1 MLDTECGYISSMANS
16 YINTKTNLK
25 KLQFGTDKCHKMHV
39 GKKKINDV
47 CPKLFVD
54 GWEMKEVTDLETK
67 VIDIEFCGSNLMEE
81 VGEEKYLGDIIS
93 QDGRNLK
100 NIMARIV
107 KGNGIITQIMCILDE
122 VFFGKH

>member
-1 MLDTECGYISSMANS
+1 MYFYKDEVPVPPLAMVDDLLIVTECGYKSSMANL

-67 VIDIEFCGSNLMEE
+67 VIDIEDEFCGSSLMEE
-81 VGEEKYLGDIIS
+81 VGSEKYLGDIIS
-93 QDGRNLK
+93 
-100 NIMARIV
+100 
-107 KGNGIITQIMCILDE
+107 
-122 VFFGKH
+122 